1 MRDLCRVPGMARKR
15 RGPREA
21 PPLRVSVEV
30 YPEEEEL
37 MRRARA
43 AAELRDQTFREW
55 MLEAVRQKLE
65 TADRGA
71 VDAR

>member
-1 MRDLCRVPGMARKR
+1 M
-15 RGPREA
+15 
-21 PPLRVSVEV
+21 SVEV

-43 AAELRDQTFREW
+43 AAALRDQTFREW
-55 MLEAVRQKLE
+55 MLEAVREKLE